1 MVILAVN
8 EANDRGTA
16 FEKFMSIILSNLGYE
31 IINVKVRKSG
41 RELDIQATAT
51 VTGEP
56 LLVECKAHSAVIA
69 GPEFSKFCGVY
80 DHERSKNSRL
90 FGLMV
95 SLSGFN
101 SEVKAYYEEKPDRVK
116 KRFKISGPNEITELA
131 VRADLIADDR
141 TIKHEASKS
150 WPFELGETLLIITK
164 IQFFRIQI
172 LKKDGKKTHFIAYRD
187 HGQAP
192 TTHEIQ
198 TLKADVPYIENL
210 EPLNI
215 AARKELIIALAKSKR
230 PLSLAR
236 LKQLSKQSTE
246 TINAEI
252 GHFEERKIITKR
264 RTSFCLSPDLA
275 AFCEIFKEVYSNDDD
290 FKYKFLQSH
299 YFKSM
304 NTDDLVSYCLNR
316 RNITLDIDRIQ
327 VLKKIFYY
335 SPSVLD
341 FALFDDTSRYN
352 RTFEHAN
359 QIQTDLDE
367 INTMSISQ
375 FFSELIHFLLS
386 DLHDSSNINLR
397 TLDGIPTLYEEHK
410 VILGTAFGRI
420 FKLASGGTISFVR
433 SKGSIEAGD
442 LVSGDH
448 FASIHI
454 RFSQFHIT
462 EDIARIDEAADL
474 VNGIE
479 VTSENLRDVSAVANN
494 IGLVYWNSDRLLEA
508 QSWFE
513 EGLLL
518 DDSIAEIHAN
528 LAGVIEQMGAPK
540 SEFSIHLTRAKEL
553 DPDKYGDLQIIEDT
567 SS

>member
-1 MVILAVN
+1 MVILAVRK
-8 EANDRGTA
+8 ANDRGTA
-16 FEKFMSIILSNLGYE
+16 FEEFMSIILSKLGYE
-31 IINVKVRKSG
+31 ITNVKVRKSG

-56 LLVECKAHSAVIA
+56 LLVECKAHSAVIS

-80 DHERSKNSRL
+80 DQERSKNSRL

-131 VRADLIADDR
+131 VRADLITDDR

-150 WPFELGETLLIITK
+150 WPFELGETLLVITK
-164 IQFFRIQI
+164 TQYFRIQI
-172 LKKDGKKTHFIAYRD
+172 LKKDGKETHFIAYRD

-198 TLKADVPYIENL
+198 ILKTDVSYIENL

-230 PLSLAR
+230 PLSIAR
-236 LKQLSKQSTE
+236 LKKLSKQSTE

-252 GHFEERKIITKR
+252 GHFEERRIITKR
-264 RTSFCLSPDLA
+264 GTSFCLSPDLV
-275 AFCEIFKEVYSNDDD
+275 AFCEIFKEVYSDN

-304 NTDDLVSYCLNR
+304 NTDDLVSYCLNNR

-359 QIQTDLDE
+359 QIQADLDK
-367 INTMSISQ
+367 INTLSINQ
-375 FFSELIHFLLS
+375 FFSELIHFLLP

-420 FKLASGGTISFVR
+420 FELASGGAVGFMK
-433 SKGSIEAGD
+433 SKGHIKAGD
-442 LVSGDH
+442 LLSGENH
-448 FASIHI
+448 FTSINI
-454 RFSQFHIT
+454 LFSQFHVT
-462 EDIARIDEAADL
+462 DDVVRIDEAADL
-474 VNGIE
+474 VNDIE
-479 VTSENLRDVSAVANN
+479 VTSENRRDVAAIANN

-508 QSWFE
+508 LSWFE

-528 LAGVIEQMGAPK
+528 LARVTAQIGAPK
-540 SEFSIHLTRAKEL
+540 SEFSIPLVRAKEL
-553 DPDKYGDLQIIEDT
+553 DPEQYDGLQIVEDP